1 MPPNTP
7 PWVVKDLSTI
17 LGLDDETIK
26 QMIIPDLES
35 YTHEAG
41 LRVHLQ
47 DFLGSSSQSQSF
59 INRYISFRFPSLPPT
74 QSRPH
79 SQSLTPNPSSLKPQ
93 PSKSKSK
100 ALTPL
105 NLSRPTSTSGS
116 SRTKPPANNIPEAL
130 EAAFG
135 PGGKVYQKK
144 DLDESGFGGWGKST
158 GGTPKSG
165 GGGGS
170 GTQTPSGSQSQNQR
184 VRQAGAINIQ
194 IQEPKAQ
201 QFQPRLD
208 VPSSI
213 GAASGSGSA
222 AGSRTSSSKG
232 KNRAGEEKI
241 WDKPKSKAVKRLEG
255 IVDKLRIIK
264 ESNGEGKIKDDKSI
278 SCFCQARVHP
288 LSPYTPICQSCGL
301 TLCNIQQPYLPCPS
315 CSSPLSTPAQ
325 ISRLILR
332 LESEIEH
339 QLSKEEIERQQMEQE
354 RLERLAVQAGG
365 GSFPSLPGQ
374 IPPQSIVTTNN
385 QGRKV
390 ISIGSRVKGKSK
402 ITTTTYIPKPPT
414 PSTPKEGREGD
425 KIPDDIVPR
434 LRYNPIDKNRLEKE
448 LNKLSNYRKEHD
460 RPYGDPKLLG
470 SDKGKDGVVLVY
482 RELVVPVIRSEETA
496 GRRKKGKAKRL
507 GEGGREVPGA

>member
-7 PWVVKDLSTI
+7 PWVVKDLSSI

-35 YTHEAG
+35 YTHEAR
-41 LRVHLQ
+41 LRVHLL
-47 DFLGSSSQSQSF
+47 DFLGPSSQSQSF
-59 INRYISFRFPSLPPT
+59 INRYISFRFPSLPST
-74 QSRPH
+74 QSQPQ

-100 ALTPL
+100 AQTPL
-105 NLSRPTSTSGS
+105 NLSRPTSTPGS
-116 SRTKPPANNIPEAL
+116 SRTKPLANNIPEAL

-135 PGGKVYQKK
+135 SGGKVYQKR

-165 GGGGS
+165 GG
-170 GTQTPSGSQSQNQR
+170 
-184 VRQAGAINIQ
+184 
-194 IQEPKAQ
+194 EPKAQ
-201 QFQPRLD
+201 QSQARLD
-208 VPSSI
+208 APSSS
-213 GAASGSGSA
+213 ASGSA
-222 AGSRTSSSKG
+222 AGSRTNSSKG
-232 KNRAGEEKI
+232 KSRAGEEKI
-241 WDKPKSKAVKRLEG
+241 WDKPKSKTVKRLEG

-264 ESNGEGKIKDDKSI
+264 ESNGEGKIKDDKAI
-278 SCFCQARVHP
+278 NCFCQARVHP

-301 TLCNIQQPYLPCPS
+301 TLCNVQQPYLPCPS

-325 ISRLILR
+325 TSRLILR
-332 LESEIEH
+332 LETEIEH
-339 QLSKEEIERQQMEQE
+339 QLSKEEIERQQMEKE

-374 IPPQSIVTTNN
+374 TPPQSIVTTNN

-390 ISIGSRVKGKSK
+390 ISIGSKVKGKSK
-402 ITTTTYIPKPPT
+402 ITTTTYITKPPT
-414 PSTPKEGREGD
+414 PSTPKEAGEGD
-425 KIPDDIVPR
+425 KILDDIVPR
-434 LRYNPIDKNRLEKE
+434 LKYNPIDKNRLEKE
-448 LNKLSNYRKEHD
+448 SNKLLNYRKEHD

-470 SDKGKDGVVLVY
+470 QEKDGVVLVY
-482 RELVVPVIRSEETA
+482 RELAVPVIRNEETA

>member
-26 QMIIPDLES
+26 QMIIPDMES
-35 YTHEAG
+35 YTHEAR
-41 LRVHLQ
+41 LRVYLQ
-47 DFLGSSSQSQSF
+47 DFLGPSSQSQSF
-59 INRYISFRFPSLPPT
+59 INRYISFRFPSLPSSQSQT
-74 QSRPH
+74 QPQPQPQT
-79 SQSLTPNPSSLKPQ
+79 QSLTPNPSSLKPQ
-93 PSKSKSK
+93 PSKSKLK
-100 ALTPL
+100 AQTPL
-105 NLSRPTSTSGS
+105 NLSRPTSTPGS
-116 SRTKPPANNIPEAL
+116 SRIRPPPNNIPEAL

-165 GGGGS
+165 GG
-170 GTQTPSGSQSQNQR
+170 
-184 VRQAGAINIQ
+184 
-194 IQEPKAQ
+194 EPKAQ
-201 QFQPRLD
+201 QSQQARLD
-208 VPSSI
+208 FPTSST
-213 GAASGSGSA
+213 SGSG

-232 KNRAGEEKI
+232 KSRAGEEKI
-241 WDKPKSKAVKRLEG
+241 WDKPKSKTVKRLEG
-255 IVDKLRIIK
+255 IVEKLRIIK
-264 ESNGEGKIKDDKSI
+264 ESNGEGKIKDDKAI
-278 SCFCQARVHP
+278 NCFCQARVHP

-301 TLCNIQQPYLPCPS
+301 TLCNLQQPYLPCPS

-325 ISRLILR
+325 TSRLILR
-332 LESEIEH
+332 LESEIEQ
-339 QLSKEEIERQQMEQE
+339 QLSKEEIERQQMEKE

-374 IPPQSIVTTNN
+374 TPSQSIVTTNN

-390 ISIGSRVKGKSK
+390 ISIGSKVKGKSK

-414 PSTPKEGREGD
+414 PSTPKEVGEGD

-434 LRYNPIDKNRLEKE
+434 LRYNPIDKIRLEKE
-448 LNKLSNYRKEHD
+448 LNKLLNYRKEHD
-460 RPYGDPKLLG
+460 RPYGDPKLLT
-470 SDKGKDGVVLVY
+470 SDKDGVVLVY
-482 RELVVPVIRSEETA
+482 RELVVPVIRNEETA